1 MGCGNRTIWRSR
13 TRRAALVA
21 ALSVSGRGART
32 ALTEPCV
39 IPLRRERP
47 IVVYLVDWAG
57 GCERWRGTR

>member
-1 MGCGNRTIWRSR
+1 M
-13 TRRAALVA
+13 A